1 MAIEPVDYPFGT
13 PTTEDAFRV
22 RLPGETLFVKIIRS
36 FRHWPMLHAL
46 PPDLAEQAM
55 ASGLW
60 RYEADLYM
68 SEVGALLPPGM
79 RLPRVHHVAD
89 LDDDRIAIVMEN
101 VEVTDRPW
109 DADRFARAA
118 RLLARLNARL
128 TRADALPASA
138 SRVPGF
144 MTDVHYRGRL
154 QIADLP
160 MLADDRTWAHPL
172 MAPHGELRSTL
183 ARLADDLPA
192 VMAEL
197 CDLPQALIH
206 GDASPQNLLTTEDGT
221 FVVID
226 WTMGGMA
233 AVGTDLAQ
241 LLIGLTHAGLVP
253 VTDLPGL
260 RTRVIDAYTAGLADE
275 GFPAGREAVCR
286 GLDGGLLLRS
296 AFTALPLTRLH
307 EPLTD
312 ELAGLIEARLAL
324 TAYLCELGSGLV
336 KHGPR
341 STVVS
346 C

>member
-36 FRHWPMLHAL
+36 FRRWPLFHTL

-60 RYEADLYM
+60 HYEADLY
-68 SEVGALLPPGM
+68 SSGVGALLPPGM
-79 RLPRVHHVAD
+79 RLPVVHHVAD

-109 DADRFARAA
+109 DPDRFARAA
-118 RLLARLNARL
+118 RLLARLNVRL

-138 SRVPGF
+138 PRVPGF
-144 MTDVHYRGRL
+144 MSGVHYRGRL
-154 QIADLP
+154 LTADLP

-172 MAPHGELRSTL
+172 LAPHGELRSTM
-183 ARLADDLPA
+183 ARLARELPA
-192 VMAEL
+192 VMDRL
-197 CDLPQALIH
+197 RDLPQLLIH

-226 WTMGGMA
+226 WTLGGMD

-241 LLIGLTHAGLVP
+241 LLIGLAHAGFVA
-253 VTDLPGL
+253 VTDLPAL

-275 GFPAGREAVCR
+275 DFPADREAVRR

-307 EPLTD
+307 EPLTG

-336 KHGPR
+336 RPGPR
-341 STVVS
+341 SPAVS